1 VKKFEDRI
9 FDKDLDIPIFRD
21 ISEDARKR
29 ILYPDHILVV
39 KPHPRVLLE
48 SEETPQLNSL

>member
-1 VKKFEDRI
+1 M
-9 FDKDLDIPIFRD
+9 DKDLDIPIFRD

-39 KPHPRVLLE
+39 KPHPHNFAWIQFTNYKVYGRKK
-48 SEETPQLNSL
+48 